1 MSTLQVNNLDSYT
14 GTKIDVDST
23 SDFNIESTT
32 PSSSA
37 TTGALRVAGGIST
50 QNNLNVSGNATVT
63 GTLEASLDSSVLDG
77 GSF

>member
-32 PSSSA
+32 VSTSGTS
-37 TTGALRVAGGIST
+37 GALTVAGGIST
-50 QNNLNVSGNATVT
+50 QNNLNVSGNAIVS
-63 GTLEASLDSSVLDG
+63 GTLEASLNSSVLDG
-77 GSF
+77 GTF

>member
-23 SDFNIESTT
+23 SDFNIESAT

>member
-32 PSSSA
+32 ASSSA

>member
-32 PSSSA
+32 ASSSG

-50 QNNLNVSGNATVT
+50 QNNLNVSGNAVVT
-63 GTLEASLDSSVLDG
+63 GTLEASLDASVLDG

>member
-23 SDFNIESTT
+23 SDFNIEATTSST
-32 PSSSA
+32 SS
-37 TTGALRVAGGIST
+37 TTGALRVAGGVST
-50 QNNLNVSGNATVT
+50 QTNLNVGGNAVVT

>member
-32 PSSSA
+32 TSSSG

-50 QNNLNVSGNATVT
+50 QNNLNVSGNAVVN
-63 GTLEASLDSSVLDG
+63 GTLEASLNSSVLDG
-77 GSF
+77 GTF

>member
-32 PSSSA
+32 ASSSS

-63 GTLEASLDSSVLDG
+63 GTLEASLDASVLDG
-77 GSF
+77 GTF

>member
-32 PSSSA
+32 ASTNGTS
-37 TTGALRVAGGIST
+37 GALRVAGGIST
-50 QNNLNVSGNATVT
+50 QNNLNVSGNAIVS
-63 GTLEASLDSSVLDG
+63 GTLEASLNSSVLDG
-77 GSF
+77 GTF

>member
-23 SDFNIESTT
+23 ADFNIESTT
-32 PSSSA
+32 TSSSG

-50 QNNLNVSGNATVT
+50 QNNLNVSGNAIVS
-63 GTLEASLDSSVLDG
+63 GTLEASLNSSVLDG
-77 GSF
+77 GTF

>member
-32 PSSSA
+32 PSSSV

>member
-14 GTKIDVDST
+14 GSKIDVDST
-23 SDFNIESTT
+23 ADFNIESTT
-32 PSSSA
+32 TSSSV

-50 QNNLNVSGNATVT
+50 QNNLNVSGDATVS

-77 GSF
+77 GTF

>member
-32 PSSSA
+32 TSSSS

-50 QNNLNVSGNATVT
+50 QNNLNVSGNAVVN
-63 GTLEASLDSSVLDG
+63 GTLEASLNSSVLDG
-77 GSF
+77 GTF

>member
-32 PSSSA
+32 TSTSG

-50 QNNLNVSGNATVT
+50 QNNLNVSGNAVVN
-63 GTLEASLDSSVLDG
+63 GTLEASLNSSVLDG
-77 GSF
+77 GTF

>member
-14 GTKIDVDST
+14 GDKIDVDST

-32 PSSSA
+32 TSSSG

-50 QNNLNVSGNATVT
+50 QNNLNVSGNAVVN
-63 GTLEASLDSSVLDG
+63 GTLEASLNSSVLDG
-77 GSF
+77 GTF

>member
-32 PSSSA
+32 TSSSS

-50 QNNLNVSGNATVT
+50 QNNLNVSGNATVV
-63 GTLEASLDSSVLDG
+63 GTLEASLDASVLDG

>member
-32 PSSSA
+32 ASSSG
-37 TTGALRVAGGIST
+37 TTGALRVAGGVST
-50 QNNLNVSGNATVT
+50 QNNLNVSGNAVVT
-63 GTLEASLDSSVLDG
+63 GTLEASLNSSVLDG
-77 GSF
+77 GTF

>member
-32 PSSSA
+32 ASSSG

-50 QNNLNVSGNATVT
+50 QNNLNVSGNAVVT

>member
-32 PSSSA
+32 ASSSG

-50 QNNLNVSGNATVT
+50 QNNLNVSGNAVVT
-63 GTLEASLDSSVLDG
+63 GTLEASLNSSVLDG
-77 GSF
+77 GTF

>member
-23 SDFNIESTT
+23 ADFNIESTT
-32 PSSSA
+32 TSTST

-63 GTLEASLDSSVLDG
+63 GTLEASLDASVLDG
-77 GSF
+77 GTF